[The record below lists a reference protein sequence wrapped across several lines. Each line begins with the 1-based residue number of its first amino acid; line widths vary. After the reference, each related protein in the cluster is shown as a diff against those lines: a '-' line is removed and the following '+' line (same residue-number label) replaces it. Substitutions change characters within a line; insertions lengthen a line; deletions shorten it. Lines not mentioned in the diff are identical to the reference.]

1 MADLD
6 ISSIIEAVSTGK
18 INLTEDQTNQ
28 VKLSKEKKLS
38 DHKADCKRH
47 LAALEEAADKEEDE
61 DKKKKLSKKAKKLKA
76 KMSESEEDGEEIDLS
91 MYPIDEASLSSL
103 SDEISE
109 LKSVVKNLT
118 NLMAETQS
126 GMAKLSAAPKQTKD
140 ETIAK
145 LKSAL
150 ADAIQLA
157 EGDK

>member
-6 ISSIIEAVSTGK
+6 ISSIIKAVSTGK
-18 INLTEDQTNQ
+18 ISLTEDQANQ

-38 DHKADCKRH
+38 DHKEDCKRH

-76 KMSESEEDGEEIDLS
+76 KMSESKEDGEEVDLS

-109 LKSVVKNLT
+109 LKLVVKNLT
-118 NLMAETQS
+118 NVQAETQS
-126 GMAKLSAAPKQTKD
+126 SIAKLSVAPKQTKD

-145 LKSAL
+145 LRAAL
-150 ADAIQLA
+150 ADAVQLI